1 MRVNVYAEEMTDHVE
16 IVEKT
21 TKDGRFTGVRF
32 HLELP
37 VTVPAAVVAGK
48 PVGNDVQERM
58 FGKGAQLRGRFRHHP
73 DDDDSAAVTFWGKG
87 QLRDVLQRAINLLDQ
102 HHGKKPKRGRK

>member
-1 MRVNVYAEEMTDHVE
+1 MRVNVYAEEMTDQVE
-16 IVEKT
+16 IVTKT
-21 TKDGRFTGVRF
+21 TKEGAFTGVRF

-37 VTVPAAVVAGK
+37 VTVPATVVAGK
-48 PVGNDVQERM
+48 PVGEDVQVRL
-58 FGKGAQLRGRFRHHP
+58 FGKGAHLRGRFRHHH

-87 QLRDVLQRAINLLDQ
+87 ALRDVLQKAIDALDA